1 MFKSEEP
8 FSPEITPEQFEEFE
22 RKIKEYFLLNEMIR
36 KTESEIFEV
45 ATKGVKDLHEAV
57 KINEEGIKLVE
68 QLAVL
73 KAE

>member
-22 RKIKEYFLLNEMIR
+22 SKIKEYFLLSQMIR

-45 ATKGVKDLHEAV
+45 GAKGVKDLHEAV